1 MKRSKMKLLIII
13 WLVLSIGLSLLGY
26 HNFSVQRDEIVNQ
39 QSNQLLLLADNVS
52 GILERYFDEHLNAL
66 WLLSQGDVS
75 DQAIFERYM
84 AYKRHDILGIS
95 MWSISGDNIEAVT
108 ESRFEDTLNLMDA
121 EKAIKNKTSVVSKA
135 VLYEEGRF
143 IINQIQPIVRGDVV
157 TGILVQTI
165 DLNQVYQT
173 LVLGIKPGDYGYVL
187 VKSVEG
193 VIIMHPVQD
202 QIGSNSLSDRRI
214 MYPNDDWNEL
224 ELLFNKQL
232 TERRGTHVYHSKW
245 WQGNRVEWNKKVSAF
260 TSFTLEENDW
270 IISVQMDYD
279 EIASPIREALLNT
292 IIISAIVLI
301 LLTSM
306 VASMLISDRKQRL
319 LSLEAKHHQELSDSW
334 QALVNSEERLRH
346 AQKLETLGTL
356 TSGIA
361 HEFNNLLTPI
371 LGHSEIAMGSIDPSV
386 DGYDNI
392 KEIHHTA
399 EDAKTIIEQLLRYT
413 RTEESQNQFSTF
425 NLNDVIRDCHK
436 LIRPIFPTRIKMD
449 MDLCEDAYVFGHQKQ
464 IQQVLIN
471 LITNAAH
478 AIGSNDGRINIR
490 VDMEEDNIV
499 CCVSDNG
506 AGMTPETLEKIFEP
520 YFTTKPD
527 TQGSGLGLYIVK
539 HIMASHGGSI
549 EAKSSKGK
557 GSTFTLYFPKP

>member
-95 MWSISGDNIEAVT
+95 MWSVSGDIIEAVT
-108 ESRFEDTLNLMDA
+108 ESRFEGTLNLMDA
-121 EKAIKNKTSVVSKA
+121 EKAIKTKKSVVSKA

-157 TGILVQTI
+157 TGLLVQTI
-165 DLNQVYQT
+165 DLNQVYQK
-173 LVLGIKPGDYGYVL
+173 LVLGIKPGNYGYVL

-214 MYPNDDWNEL
+214 MYPNDDWSEL

-301 LLTSM
+301 LLTTM

-413 RTEESQNQFSTF
+413 RTEESQNQFITF

-449 MDLCEDAYVFGHQKQ
+449 MDLCDDAYVFGHHKQ

-478 AIGSNDGRINIR
+478 AIGSNEGRINIR
-490 VDMEEDNIV
+490 VDMVEDNIV
-499 CCVSDNG
+499 CCVTDNG

-549 EAKSSKGK
+549 EAISSLGR
-557 GSTFTLYFPKP
+557 GSTFSLYFPKP

>member
-95 MWSISGDNIEAVT
+95 MWSVNGDNIEAVT
-108 ESRFEDTLNLMDA
+108 ESRFEGTLNLMDA
-121 EKAIKNKTSVVSKA
+121 ENAIKNKKSVVSKA

-157 TGILVQTI
+157 TGLLVQTI

-214 MYPNDDWNEL
+214 MYPNDDWSEL

-301 LLTSM
+301 LLTTM

-386 DGYDNI
+386 EGYDNI

-413 RTEESQNQFSTF
+413 RTEESQTQFSTF

-436 LIRPIFPTRIKMD
+436 LIRPIFPTRIKID
-449 MDLCEDAYVFGHQKQ
+449 MDFCEDAYVFGHQKQ

-478 AIGSNDGRINIR
+478 AIGSNEGRINIR
-490 VDMEEDNIV
+490 VDMVEDNIV

-549 EAKSSKGK
+549 EANSTTGK
-557 GSTFTLYFPKP
+557 GSTFTLCFPKP

>member
-95 MWSISGDNIEAVT
+95 MWSVNGDNIEAVT
-108 ESRFEDTLNLMDA
+108 ESRFEGTLNLMDA
-121 EKAIKNKTSVVSKA
+121 ENAIKNKKSVVSKA

-143 IINQIQPIVRGDVV
+143 IINQIHPIVRGDVV

-202 QIGSNSLSDRRI
+202 QIGSDSLSDRRI
-214 MYPNDDWNEL
+214 MYPNDDWSEL

-301 LLTSM
+301 LLTTM

-319 LSLEAKHHQELSDSW
+319 LSLEANHHQELSDSW

-386 DGYDNI
+386 EGYDNI

-413 RTEESQNQFSTF
+413 RTEESQTQFCTF

-478 AIGSNDGRINIR
+478 AIGSNEGRINIR
-490 VDMEEDNIV
+490 VDMVEDNIV

-506 AGMTPETLEKIFEP
+506 AGMTLETLEKIFEP

-549 EAKSSKGK
+549 EANSTTGK
-557 GSTFTLYFPKP
+557 GSTFILYFPKP

>member
-1 MKRSKMKLLIII
+1 MNRSKMKLLIII

-95 MWSISGDNIEAVT
+95 MWSVNGDNIEAVT
-108 ESRFEDTLNLMDA
+108 ESHFEGTLNLMDA

-135 VLYEEGRF
+135 ALYEEGRF
-143 IINQIQPIVRGDVV
+143 IINQIQPIVQGDVV
-157 TGILVQTI
+157 TGLLVQTI

-214 MYPNDDWNEL
+214 MYPNDDWSEL

-301 LLTSM
+301 LLTTM

-319 LSLEAKHHQELSDSW
+319 LGLEAKHHQELSDSW

-413 RTEESQNQFSTF
+413 RTEESQTQFSTF

>member
-95 MWSISGDNIEAVT
+95 MWSVSGDNIEAVT
-108 ESRFEDTLNLMDA
+108 ESRFEGTLNLMDA
-121 EKAIKNKTSVVSKA
+121 ENAIKNKKSVVSKA

-157 TGILVQTI
+157 TRLLVQTI
-165 DLNQVYQT
+165 DLNQVYRT
-173 LVLGIKPGDYGYVL
+173 LVLGIRPGDYGYVL

-202 QIGSNSLSDRRI
+202 QIGSDSLSDRRI
-214 MYPNDDWNEL
+214 MYPNDDWSEL

-279 EIASPIREALLNT
+279 EIASPIREALINT

-413 RTEESQNQFSTF
+413 RTEESQTQFSTF

-449 MDLCEDAYVFGHQKQ
+449 MDLCEDAYVFGHHKQ

-478 AIGSNDGRINIR
+478 AIGSNEGRINIR
-490 VDMEEDNIV
+490 VDMVEDNIV

-539 HIMASHGGSI
+539 HIMTSHGGSI
-549 EAKSSKGK
+549 EANSTTGK

>member
-84 AYKRHDILGIS
+84 AYKGHDILGIS
-95 MWSISGDNIEAVT
+95 MRSVSGDTIEAVT
-108 ESRFEDTLNLMDA
+108 ESRFEGTLNLMDA
-121 EKAIKNKTSVVSKA
+121 EKAIMTKKSVVSKA

-157 TGILVQTI
+157 SGLLVQTI

-202 QIGSNSLSDRRI
+202 QIGSDSLSDRRI
-214 MYPNDDWNEL
+214 MYPNDDWSEL

-301 LLTSM
+301 LLTTM

-392 KEIHHTA
+392 KEIHYTA

-413 RTEESQNQFSTF
+413 RTEESQTQFSTF

-436 LIRPIFPTRIKMD
+436 LIRPIFPTRIKID
-449 MDLCEDAYVFGHQKQ
+449 MDLCDDAYVFGHHKQ

-490 VDMEEDNIV
+490 VDIVEDNIV

-539 HIMASHGGSI
+539 HIMASHGGII
-549 EAKSSKGK
+549 EAKSTTGK
-557 GSTFTLYFPKP
+557 GSTFSLTFPKP